1 MKIEVLGMG
10 CCSCAKLYETVQ
22 EVASELSL
30 EAEATKVEDMKVVL
44 SKGVMTTPALVVD
57 GVVKVAGRVPS
68 REEIKKIL
76 S

>member
-22 EVASELSL
+22 EVVRELGL
-30 EAEATKVEDMKVVL
+30 AAEVTKIEDMKEVL

-57 GVVKVAGRVPS
+57 SVVKVTGRVPS
-68 REEIKKIL
+68 RDEIKKIL